1 MPGTNEP
8 SGAQKLI
15 GDFAPK
21 LASLI
26 RLRSR
31 GLSSGRRQTS
41 PNKTSSVT
49 VASLIAGGSTEQLR
63 FHLGF
68 AKDNGLTE
76 TELLRRLA
84 QGHVSHHRRPAG
96 LRRRTELNDDLTQ
109 DTTTTAEPPAHGG
122 AAR

>member
-1 MPGTNEP
+1 MPDTHEP

-21 LASLI
+21 LASLTDDVLFGDI
-26 RLRSR
+26 WRRPELSPRDRS
-31 GLSSGRRQTS
+31 LI
-41 PNKTSSVT
+41 T

-76 TELLRRLA
+76 TELKEVIIHLA
-84 QGHVSHHRRPAG
+84 FYAG
-96 LRRRTELNDDLTQ
+96 WPRAMSAITVAQQVFANELNPK
-109 DTTTTAEPPAHGG
+109 TT
-122 AAR
+122 